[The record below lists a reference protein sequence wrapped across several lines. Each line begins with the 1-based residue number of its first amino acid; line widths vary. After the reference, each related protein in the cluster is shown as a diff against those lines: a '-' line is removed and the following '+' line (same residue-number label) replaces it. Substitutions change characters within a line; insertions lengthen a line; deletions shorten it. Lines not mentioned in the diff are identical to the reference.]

1 MNLNKVFT
9 IYRKEMLDLL
19 RDRRTVITSFV
30 LPVILYPLLMIGFSS
45 MMSRQELKLEKQD
58 MVVYI
63 DNQVM
68 DESSFLIEQELGKL
82 ETFQIMEPIN
92 NFRKDNFQP
101 LIEDNS
107 IQAVIQISDSISA
120 SGYQVFLIKACYNGS
135 DDKSTLAFE
144 KIEYALKKVELD
156 LVGERL
162 QRIEIDREILN
173 AVDIKKEN
181 IAPPEKMVGFALGK
195 FLPYLLI
202 ILTISGASVIASD
215 LVAGEK
221 ERGTLETILVSAARR
236 NELVVGKYLTII
248 TISMLTVLLNLFS
261 MYISF
266 THILSQA
273 GAVVENIQLPLGNF
287 ALILVLMLPLITFF
301 SAILLSISTYSRN
314 IKEAQSY
321 QTPLIFG
328 SIMLSMVSFLPGFEL
343 NLGFALIP
351 IVNFSLLIRDIMLS
365 NYNIHYLLIIIGYT
379 ILLDIVVIGISIKLF
394 NSESVLFRTAEEKSL
409 KFWGKGKKDVLSSQF
424 VMLVFFVLILG
435 LYYFGGSWQGK
446 EIMSGLVKTQ
456 LIIIL
461 LPVLLILKV
470 SKTNIKSTLR
480 LNKTNPVNFL
490 LVLIA
495 AIPALTVVAVLG
507 QMINLVFPISQS
519 YLEGMNNLLNSSNYG
534 FLYSIF
540 VIGVLAGIC
549 EETLFRGYIINGFKK
564 LGFWKAI
571 AISGLL
577 FGIFHLDPF
586 RLVPATLLG
595 MWMGYLVLRT
605 NSIFIPMFAHFVNN
619 SLTIIMTTYGDKI
632 PILKTLATADVIPYW
647 YIIPAGLI
655 VYLVYQ
661 TVERINPKLEMNES

>member
-1 MNLNKVFT
+1 MNLNKIFT

-45 MMSRQELKLEKQD
+45 MMSRQELKLEQQQ
-58 MVVYI
+58 MTIYI

-68 DESSFLIEQELGKL
+68 DESSFLIENEIRNV
-82 ETFQIMEPIN
+82 ETFQVMEPSEFFEKIN
-92 NFRKDNFQP
+92 YLP

-107 IQAVIQISDSISA
+107 IQAVIQIRDSIS
-120 SGYQVFLIKACYNGS
+120 SNGYQVFIVTTSYNKS
-135 DDKSTLAFE
+135 DDKSTLTYD
-144 KIEYALKKVELD
+144 KIYTVLKNVEFD

-162 QRIEIDREILN
+162 QKIKINREILN
-173 AVDIKKEN
+173 AVDIKEEN

-248 TISMLTVLLNLFS
+248 TISILTVLLNLFS

-266 THILSQA
+266 THILGQA
-273 GAVVENIQLPLGNF
+273 GAAVDNLQLPLGNF

-321 QTPLIFG
+321 QMPLIFG

-343 NLGFALIP
+343 NFGFALIP
-351 IVNFSLLIRDIMLS
+351 IVNFSLLIRDIMMS
-365 NYNIHYLLIIIGYT
+365 NYNIQYLLIIIGYT

-394 NSESVLFRTAEEKSL
+394 NSESVLFRTAEEKSM
-409 KFWGKGKKDVLSSQF
+409 KFWGKGKKDVFSTQF
-424 VMLVFFVLILG
+424 VMLVFFVLLLG
-435 LYYFGGSWQGK
+435 LYYIGGTWQAK
-446 EIMSGLVKTQ
+446 EIMGGLIKTQ
-456 LIIIL
+456 VFIVL
-461 LPVLLILKV
+461 LPVLIILRL

-480 LNKTNPVNFL
+480 LNKTKPINFL

-507 QMINLVFPISQS
+507 QLINLVFPISES
-519 YLEGMNNLLNSSNYG
+519 YIEGMKNLLTASDNG
-534 FLYSIF
+534 ILYTIF
-540 VIGVLAGIC
+540 VIGVMPGIC
-549 EETLFRGYIINGFKK
+549 EEVLFRGYIINGFRK

-571 AISGLL
+571 VISGLL

-586 RLVPATLLG
+586 RLIPATLMG
-595 MWMGYLVLRT
+595 MWLGYLLLHT
-605 NSIFIPMFAHFVNN
+605 NSIFVPMFAHFINN
-619 SLTIIMTTYGDKI
+619 SLTIVITTYGDKI

-647 YIIPAGLI
+647 YILPSGLI
-655 VYLVYQ
+655 VYLVYLA
-661 TVERINPKLEMNES
+661 INKTSNNSRLQV